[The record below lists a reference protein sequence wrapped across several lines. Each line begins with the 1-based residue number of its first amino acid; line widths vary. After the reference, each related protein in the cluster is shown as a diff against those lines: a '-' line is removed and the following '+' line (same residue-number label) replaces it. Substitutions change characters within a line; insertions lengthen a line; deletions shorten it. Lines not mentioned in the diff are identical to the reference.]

1 MENLDKQVKILL
13 DSYVEYWSK
22 AKPTELKNIWDSNER
37 EPYYIAEEK
46 LEPIYD
52 WESLISYWKIAEDSL
67 EKFSIRIWNIK
78 YKFLSTDIVA
88 INFMM
93 HWNAIINSSE
103 KNKFALDLRVS
114 SLAKKKNS
122 GLKFFHYTESPLGT
136 LPYIKKI
143 YQDNVDSDF

>member
-1 MENLDKQVKILL
+1 MENLDKKVKILL
-13 DSYVEYWSK
+13 DYYVEYWSK
-22 AKPTELKNIWDSNER
+22 AKPTELKNIWDCNEK

-46 LEPIYD
+46 LEPMYD
-52 WESLISYWKIAEDSL
+52 WESLISYWQIAENNL

-78 YKFLSTDIVA
+78 YKLLSADIVA

-93 HWNAIINSSE
+93 HWNAIINTPE

-114 SLAKKKNS
+114 SLAKKTNS
-122 GLKFFHYTESPLGT
+122 GLKFFHYTESPLGA

-143 YQDNVDSDF
+143 YQDNVDGDF